1 MIFFTNDA
9 QAFTRDTFVDVL
21 RALGCIT
28 EDWFRD
34 VAEVEDGRELR
45 QSVKVRIYDQEKWR
59 EWWWGHVQT
68 CFPTWVRLK
77 RLEMEYLMRECPLAN
92 RYAAYAVCMSLTSW
106 LARNEDDIWRSGV

>member
-77 RLEMEYLMRECPLAN
+77 RLEMEYLMRECPLGN
-92 RYAAYAVCMSLTSW
+92 RYAAYPACSLPY
-106 LARNEDDIWRSGV
+106 G